1 MARAIASG
9 SVDGAGEGSA
19 SYLRWF
25 RAVAIA
31 SSLVFAIYA
40 VWSWATAAFWPAKSD
55 FVSFWAAG
63 RLALTGHPEL
73 AYNIPAHHAAEQA
86 VGPVLGLLPFAYPP
100 PFLALVT
107 PFALLPFG
115 AAFFAWVGATVA
127 LYGWTVR
134 RIAPL
139 PYAFAIP
146 AGYINLLIG
155 QNGFLMSAI
164 FIGGLLLVETSP
176 WLAGALLG
184 LMLLK
189 PQLAFLL
196 PVAMLAG
203 REWRVIGAA
212 IASALA
218 LLLVGATI
226 FGAGSYAA
234 FLQMLPSQAAF
245 LQEGRLTWS
254 ELASVFALAHSL
266 GASETAAMIVHS
278 AIAVAAAALTA
289 RAWWV
294 GSDYR
299 IPILAAASMLI
310 SPYIWTYDSLLLVVP
325 LGWMLRDRRHP
336 YAIAAAWLCALLPI
350 VNYYIPVSGPN
361 LTSVAA
367 IICLVALSADMRREG
382 SGTETSRV
390 SAESS
395 MAPLA
400 S

>member
-1 MARAIASG
+1 MAESIVSG
-9 SVDGAGEGSA
+9 TDDAAGEGGA
-19 SYLRWF
+19 PFLRWF

-31 SSLVFAIYA
+31 VALAFAIYA
-40 VWSWATAAFWPAKSD
+40 MWSWVTVGFWPAKSD

-63 RLALTGHPEL
+63 KLTLAGHPAL
-73 AYNIPAHHAAEQA
+73 AYDIPAHHNAEQA
-86 VGPVLGLLPFAYPP
+86 VGPVGLLPFPYPP
-100 PFLALVT
+100 PFLAFVT

-115 AAFFAWVGATVA
+115 AAFFAWVGATMP
-127 LYGWTVR
+127 LYAWAVR

-176 WLAGALLG
+176 WLAGVLLG

-203 REWRVIGAA
+203 CEWRVIGGA
-212 IASALA
+212 IASALG
-218 LLLVGATI
+218 LLLIGVSI
-226 FGAGSYAA
+226 FGVGSYAA
-234 FLQMLPSQAAF
+234 FLQMLPSQAAL
-245 LQEGRLTWS
+245 LQDGRLTWS

-266 GASETAAMIVHS
+266 GASETAALIVHS

-289 RAWWV
+289 RAWWI

-367 IICLVALSADMRREG
+367 IICLVALSADMPREG

-400 S
+400 P

>member
-1 MARAIASG
+1 MASAIVSG

-25 RAVAIA
+25 RAIAVAFA
-31 SSLVFAIYA
+31 LVFAIYA
-40 VWSWATAAFWPAKSD
+40 VWSWATAGFWPAKSD

-63 RLALTGHPEL
+63 RLALAGHPEL
-73 AYNIPAHHAAEQA
+73 AYDIPAHHAAEQA

-115 AAFFAWVGATVA
+115 AAFFAWVGATLA
-127 LYGWTVR
+127 LYAVAVR

-146 AGYINLLIG
+146 AGYVNLLIG
-155 QNGFLMSAI
+155 QTGFLTSAI
-164 FIGGLLLVETSP
+164 FIAGLLLVEASP
-176 WLAGALLG
+176 WLAGAILG

-189 PQLAFLL
+189 PQLAVLL

-203 REWRVIGAA
+203 RRWRVIGGA
-212 IASALA
+212 IASVLA
-218 LLLVGATI
+218 LLLIGVLISGVD
-226 FGAGSYAA
+226 SYGA
-234 FLQMLPSQAAF
+234 FLQMLPLHVGFFRA
-245 LQEGRLTWS
+245 GRLPWS
-254 ELASVFALAHSL
+254 ELASVFALVRSF
-266 GASETAAMIVHS
+266 GASETAALIVHS

-289 RAWWV
+289 RSWWI

-299 IPILAAASMLI
+299 IPTLAAATMLI
-310 SPYIWTYDSLLLVVP
+310 SPYIWTYDALLLVVP
-325 LGWMLRDRRHP
+325 LGWMIRDRRHP

>member
-1 MARAIASG
+1 
-9 SVDGAGEGSA
+9 
-19 SYLRWF
+19 
-25 RAVAIA
+25 VA
-31 SSLVFAIYA
+31 
-40 VWSWATAAFWPAKSD
+40 
-55 FVSFWAAG
+55 
-63 RLALTGHPEL
+63 
-73 AYNIPAHHAAEQA
+73 
-86 VGPVLGLLPFAYPP
+86 
-100 PFLALVT
+100 
-107 PFALLPFG
+107 
-115 AAFFAWVGATVA
+115 
-127 LYGWTVR
+127 VR

-155 QNGFLMSAI
+155 QNGFLMGAI

-218 LLLVGATI
+218 LLLVGVSF
-226 FGAGSYAA
+226 FGVGSYAA

-254 ELASVFALAHSL
+254 ELASVFALAHWL

-367 IICLVALSADMRREG
+367 VICLVALSADMRREG